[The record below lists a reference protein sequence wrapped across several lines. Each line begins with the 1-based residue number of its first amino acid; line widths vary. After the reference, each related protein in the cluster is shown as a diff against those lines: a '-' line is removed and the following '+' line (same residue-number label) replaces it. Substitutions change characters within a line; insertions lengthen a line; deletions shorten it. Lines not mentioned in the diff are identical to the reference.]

1 MTMNLVSLARTLPAV
16 HPGLSPR
23 ALKNR
28 LALSLLMVR
37 QWPQLG
43 TFVQRMNTALG
54 AEGWAA
60 LGDDSIGILQWP
72 YISKGWDAPQ
82 RLAVVASHYELVA
95 KQFPSL
101 LLLGRDAQRTLADL
115 SSYSPGCTLVL
126 DRPIWFKREGEL
138 VLNLFQ
144 GDLRVASL
152 AFSLCQAE
160 GQLCLLI
167 GAVQG
172 IHKGIDSETSLNIY
186 RDLTKDFE
194 GLRPRSLLIEAI
206 KCLARLLG
214 ATQIHAVSDAYRHH
228 RHPYFGADTGR
239 ELAAN
244 YDAIWQ
250 EHGGETLEREGFF
263 SLPVAA
269 AERSAE
275 DIAPKKR
282 AMYRRRYALLDDLFG
297 QLEAAVPDHEVAQ
310 QLNLH
315 RQRLGSALAA
325 QQASVASAPAGMR
338 ARLAGLL
345 RQITTEPRADQRFIA
360 YLRKAGLYPTLKKA
374 VRELLRQGPSLL
386 WKPADS
392 KRKSLPLGDPSVPA
406 SELFPRELLLVC
418 EGELAQPPSG
428 RPACLQQALQSL
440 GYRCQVLDWG
450 DAAACTNALQTA
462 SVVIFHRLPATAQ
475 MLQLVEEAKRLKV
488 STLWDV
494 DAPIFDPQ
502 AYRQHNDLSVFNEE
516 TVNQLLAA
524 VSLFQQALL
533 ACDHAIAATPAL
545 AKAMLDLGAGHV
557 TLVEWDN
564 SVQALNSEQL
574 GHLFPQL
581 PRDRNRR
588 VLSANIFF
596 APRSFGGAT
605 VVAEQMARLMVAT
618 TTFQQFIFTSLP
630 ETDAEP
636 YSLYRY
642 EAHGA
647 AVIGMGLPDERSARE
662 DFENPDT
669 LPMFDTVLERV
680 APDLVH
686 MHSIQGLGAL
696 LADSCRRAGLP
707 FVVTLHDCW
716 WICGR
721 QFMIDKH
728 GKYCGQTT
736 IRAEV
741 CARCVDD
748 PALNVYRQQF
758 LASTL
763 NQADLLLAPSHFA
776 RNLYIANGFDAA
788 KIRVNRNG
796 ILPPAADYQRH
807 PGKAIRFGFVGG
819 NATIKGIDVITRA
832 FAALQRSD
840 YELKVVDN
848 LLHLGFRSLNRHS
861 IKIPGTVS
869 IVPGYTQA
877 NMDEFFAGI
886 DVLLFPTQSKETFG
900 LAVREALVR
909 DVWVISTHAGG
920 TVEDIVDG
928 VNGTLIPLSA
938 DEKYL
943 RQALTEILE
952 QPERYRQ
959 HRNAFKQGITLCS
972 DQALE
977 LQAMYDDVLKAS
989 TPAAGLC
996 PQQ

>member
-1 MTMNLVSLARTLPAV
+1 M
-16 HPGLSPR
+16 HPGYSPR
-23 ALKNR
+23 ALKNK
-28 LALSLLMVR
+28 LTLSLLMVR
-37 QWPQLG
+37 QWPQLSA
-43 TFVQRMNTALG
+43 FMQRLNTALG
-54 AEGWAA
+54 DDAFAA
-60 LGDDSIGILQWP
+60 LGDDCVGILQWP
-72 YISKGWDAPQ
+72 YISKGWDAPE
-82 RLAVVASHYELVA
+82 RLAVVASHYEVVA
-95 KQFPSL
+95 GQFPSL
-101 LLLGRDAQRTLADL
+101 LLRGREQHRTLADL
-115 SSYSPGCTLVL
+115 SAYSQGCTLVL

-144 GDLRVASL
+144 GELRVASL
-152 AFSLCQAE
+152 AFSLHRADGE
-160 GQLCLLI
+160 LSLLI

-194 GLRPRSLLIEAI
+194 GLRPRSLLVEAI
-206 KCLARLLG
+206 KCVARLVG
-214 ATQIHAVSDAYRHH
+214 AAHIHAVSDAYRHH

-244 YDAIWQ
+244 YDTIWQ
-250 EHGGETLEREGFF
+250 ESGAETLSREGFF
-263 SLPVAA
+263 AIPLTAA
-269 AERSAE
+269 KRSAE

-282 AMYRRRYALLDDLFG
+282 AMYRRRHALLDDLFG
-297 QLEAAVPDHEVAQ
+297 QLEAALPDHDLAQ
-310 QLNLH
+310 QLSVH
-315 RQRLGSALAA
+315 RQRLASALAV
-325 QQASVASAPAGMR
+325 QQDAIASAPVSVR
-338 ARLAGLL
+338 SRLAGLL
-345 RQITTEPRADQRFIA
+345 RQIRREPRADQRFIA
-360 YLRKAGLYPTLKKA
+360 YLRKAGVYPTAKKA
-374 VRELLRQGPSLL
+374 VRELLKHGPALL

-392 KRKSLPLGDPSVPA
+392 KRKSLPLDDPSVPA
-406 SELFPRELLLVC
+406 SELFPRELLVIC
-418 EGELAQPPSG
+418 EDNLARPPSG
-428 RPACLQQALQSL
+428 RPASLQQGLQFL
-440 GYRCQVLDWG
+440 GYHCQVLDWRDG
-450 DAAACTNALQTA
+450 AACTNALQTA
-462 SVVIFHRLPATAQ
+462 SAVIFHRLPATAD
-475 MLQLVEEAKRLKV
+475 MLQLFEEAKRLKV
-488 STLWDV
+488 STIWDV
-494 DAPIFDPQ
+494 DALIFDPQ
-502 AYRQHNDLSVFNEE
+502 AYRLHNDLSAFNEE
-516 TVNQLLAA
+516 TVNPLLAA
-524 VSLFQQALL
+524 VTLFQRALL
-533 ACDHAIAATPAL
+533 MCDRAIASTPAL
-545 AKAMLDLGAGHV
+545 AKAMLDMGAGHV

-564 SVQALNSEQL
+564 AAQTLNDEQL
-574 GHLFPQL
+574 GQLFARL
-581 PRDRNRR
+581 PRERTRR
-588 VLSANIFF
+588 VLAANIFF

-618 TTFQQFIFTSLP
+618 TTYQQFIFTSLP
-630 ETDAEP
+630 ESDAEP

-647 AVIGMGLPDERSARE
+647 AVIGMGLPDKRSAQE
-662 DFENPDT
+662 DFENPAT
-669 LPMFDTVLERV
+669 LPVFDAVLKRV

-721 QFMIDKH
+721 QFMIDNQ

-736 IRAEV
+736 VRAEV

-748 PALNVYRQQF
+748 PVLNVYRQSF

-763 NQADLLLAPSHFA
+763 KQANLLLAPSHFA

-788 KIRVNRNG
+788 KLRVNRNG

-832 FAALQRSD
+832 FAGLARAD

-943 RQALTEILE
+943 REALVEILE
-952 QPERYRQ
+952 HPERYRQ
-959 HRNAFKQGITLCS
+959 HRNTFKQGITLCS

-989 TPAAGLC
+989 ATAKGLC
-996 PQQ
+996 PQR

>member
-1 MTMNLVSLARTLPAV
+1 MNLVSLASSLPAV
-16 HPGLSPR
+16 HPGYSPR

-28 LALSLLMVR
+28 LALALLMVR
-37 QWPQLG
+37 QWPRLRV
-43 TFVQRMNTALG
+43 FMQRLNTALG
-54 AEGWAA
+54 EDCVAV
-60 LGDDSIGILQWP
+60 LGDDCIGILQWP
-72 YISKGWDAPQ
+72 YISKGWDAPE
-82 RLAVVASHYELVA
+82 RLAVVASHYEVVA
-95 KQFPSL
+95 GQFPSL
-101 LLLGRDAQRTLADL
+101 LLLGRDDRRTLADL
-115 SSYSPGCTLVL
+115 SAYSQGCTLVL
-126 DRPIWFKREGEL
+126 DRPMWFKREGEL

-144 GDLRVASL
+144 GELRVASL
-152 AFSLCQAE
+152 AFSLCRVDGE
-160 GQLCLLI
+160 LCLLI

-194 GLRPRSLLIEAI
+194 GLRPRSLLIEAT
-206 KCLARLLG
+206 KCVARLVG
-214 ATQIHAVSDAYRHH
+214 AAHIHAVSDAYRHH

-244 YDAIWQ
+244 YDTIWQ
-250 EHGGETLEREGFF
+250 ENGAQMQSREGFF
-263 SLPVAA
+263 AIPLIAA
-269 AERSAE
+269 KRSAD

-282 AMYRRRYALLDDLFG
+282 AMYRRRHALLDDLFG
-297 QLEAAVPDHEVAQ
+297 QLEAALPDHEVAR
-310 QLNLH
+310 QLSVH
-315 RQRLGSALAA
+315 HQRLASALAM
-325 QQASVASAPAGMR
+325 QQDTQACAPLGVKD
-338 ARLAGLL
+338 RLTRLL
-345 RQITTEPRADQRFIA
+345 RQFMTEPRPDQRFIA

-374 VRELLRQGPSLL
+374 FRELLKHGPALL

-392 KRKSLPLGDPSVPA
+392 KRKSLPLDDPSVPA
-406 SELFPRELLLVC
+406 SELFPRELLVIC
-418 EGELAQPPSG
+418 ESDLAQGCSARPSW
-428 RPACLQQALQSL
+428 LQHALQGL
-440 GYRCQVLDWG
+440 GYHCQVLDWRDG
-450 DAAACTNALQTA
+450 AACMNALQTA
-462 SVVIFHRLPATAQ
+462 SVVIFHRLPATVEL
-475 MLQLVEEAKRLKV
+475 LQLLEESKRLKV
-488 STLWDV
+488 SSIWDV
-494 DAPIFDPQ
+494 DALIFDPQ
-502 AYRQHNDLSVFNEE
+502 AYRLHHDLSPFSEE
-516 TVNQLLAA
+516 TSGQLLAA
-524 VSLFQQALL
+524 VNLYQQALL
-533 ACDHAIAATPAL
+533 ACDRAIASTPAL
-545 AKAMLDLGAGHV
+545 AKAMLDMGVAHV
-557 TLVEWDN
+557 TLVEWDAAA
-564 SVQALNSEQL
+564 QTLNSEQL
-574 GHLFPQL
+574 GQLFPTL
-581 PRDRNRR
+581 ARDRTRR
-588 VLSANIFF
+588 VLAANIFF

-630 ETDAEP
+630 QADAEP

-647 AVIGMGLPDERSARE
+647 AVIGMGLPDQRSAHE
-662 DFENPDT
+662 EFENPAT
-669 LPMFDTVLERV
+669 LPVFDTVLKRV

-686 MHSIQGLGAL
+686 MHSIQGLSAL

-721 QFMIDKH
+721 HFMIDNH

-736 IRAEV
+736 IRADV

-748 PALNVYRQQF
+748 PELNDYRQAF

-763 NQADLLLAPSHFA
+763 KQANLLLAPSHFA

-788 KIRVNRNG
+788 TIRVNRNG
-796 ILPPAADYQRH
+796 ILPPAADYHRH

-832 FAALQRSD
+832 FAGLQRTD
-840 YELKVVDN
+840 YELRVVDN

-943 RQALTEILE
+943 RQALVDILE
-952 QPERYRQ
+952 HPERYRQ
-959 HRNAFKQGITLCS
+959 HRNTFKQGITLCS

-977 LQAMYDDVLKAS
+977 LQAMYDEVLKAS
-989 TPAAGLC
+989 AKAKGLC
-996 PQQ
+996 PQR